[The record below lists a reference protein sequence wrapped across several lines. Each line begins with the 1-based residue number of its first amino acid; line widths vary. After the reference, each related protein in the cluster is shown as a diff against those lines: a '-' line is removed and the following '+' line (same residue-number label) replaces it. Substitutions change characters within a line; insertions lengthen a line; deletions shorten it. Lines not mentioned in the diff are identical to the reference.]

1 MELTGIISAIYAQ
14 LPLQV
19 DNRMHRV
26 LLVTYHFPIQPFLV
40 FSFSRLW
47 TAIFAPHKSSDT
59 HEQPEANSPNS
70 IVQFLSLI
78 ELAVFNH
85 GHVSGPRYNE
95 LQLLLDLQAASLV
108 ADLSAEAE
116 FDGQALLEELNKEDG
131 FHFLLLSGQKEVCKS
146 DDDAGNVLLAAFLSQ
161 PGKQIRR
168 ERVRNRIE
176 YTWRV
181 SILQLEPELRI
192 SRARGI
198 VFRLSDEVA
207 TFLASDDKSNDAA
220 GLRLDLE
227 KRSAV
232 MVGTVEE
239 DASVASD
246 GSTEAAT

>member
-1 MELTGIISAIYAQ
+1 M
-14 LPLQV
+14 
-19 DNRMHRV
+19 
-26 LLVTYHFPIQPFLV
+26 
-40 FSFSRLW
+40 
-47 TAIFAPHKSSDT
+47 
-59 HEQPEANSPNS
+59 
-70 IVQFLSLI
+70 
-78 ELAVFNH
+78 
-85 GHVSGPRYNE
+85 
-95 LQLLLDLQAASLV
+95 DLQAASLV

-168 ERVRNRIE
+168 EGVRSRIE

-192 SRARGI
+192 SRARGM

-246 GSTEAAT
+246 GSTEAATRLLADAKAAKERKGGDVKGDGQIWSLQMKLQGLQCYRMPGKVI